1 MKRINEYLDTVSKLL
16 AEVSR
21 EDIKKLVNLVM
32 DAYQS
37 GRQVFVMGNGGSAA
51 TASHLCCDLQKG
63 VGGVGP
69 KKFKVMALTD
79 NVPVITAWAND
90 ADYSEI
96 FARQIETWVAPG
108 DLVIAISGS
117 GNSPNVI
124 KGVETANA
132 KGAITAGLA
141 GFQGG
146 KLAQVAQHSI
156 VVHSDNM
163 QHIEDVHAVLCHLI
177 MRYLLE
183 EIAA

>member
-1 MKRINEYLDTVSKLL
+1 MERINEYLDTVSRLL
-16 AEVSR
+16 AEAPR
-21 EDIKKLVNLVM
+21 DDIRKLVTLVM
-32 DAYQS
+32 DAYKS
-37 GRQVFVMGNGGSAA
+37 GKQVFIMGNGGSAA

-63 VGGVGP
+63 VGGIGP

-79 NVPVITAWAND
+79 SVPVMTAWAND
-90 ADYSEI
+90 ADYSVI
-96 FARQIETWVAPG
+96 FAEQIETWVEPG

-124 KGVETANA
+124 KGVEAANK

-156 VVHSDNM
+156 VVHSENM
-163 QHIEDVHAVLCHLI
+163 QHIEDVHAVLCHLVF
-177 MRYLLE
+177 RYLLE